1 MQFDFIKMETTYQ
14 PESITE
20 SELRKEKVYRN
31 LLYISIFSIVMLFG
45 GLTSAYIVRQGD
57 GGWMQIGIPY
67 MFWVSTISI
76 LLSSATINYAIIAA
90 RKSNTTAIIN
100 AVGATLLLGIV
111 FSVSQYLG
119 WTQLVADGIYF
130 AGPSSNPAG
139 SFLYVLTGMHLVHIF
154 SGLIY
159 LAIVLYKA
167 MKKKYHAG
175 NIMGIKHVAI
185 YWHFLDILWIYL
197 FVFLLII
204 R

>member
-1 MQFDFIKMETTYQ
+1 METTYN
-14 PESITE
+14 SLSDSE
-20 SELRKEKVYRN
+20 SEIRKEKVFRN

-45 GLTSAYIVRQGD
+45 GLTSAYIVRQAD
-57 GGWMQIGIPY
+57 GGWMQIGIPF

-90 RKSNTTAIIN
+90 RKSNSAAIIN
-100 AVGATLLLGIV
+100 ALGATILLGIV
-111 FSVSQYLG
+111 FSISQYLG
-119 WTQLVADGIYF
+119 WTQLVADGVFF

-139 SFLYVLTGMHLVHIF
+139 SFIYVLTGMHLLHIF

-159 LAIVLYKA
+159 LAVVFSKA
-167 MKKKYHAG
+167 LKKKYHSG
-175 NIMGIKHVAI
+175 NTMGIKHAAI